1 VNIVPIN
8 SKQELEKVLAIQKA
22 ISEGAAAEVLDIA
35 NASSLSSDPTVYLK
49 AATALIE
56 KYSRYATLTEFDHMP
71 SLADGEK
78 WGATFGVAT
87 LVGTLILHPAQ
98 GLLKTQEDLKP
109 VFLKFLLDMD
119 NKKTQIKLDNVY
131 GVFGMLAEAH
141 GLVWTHGDNIALT
154 VAGRRVLLHLL
165 DAAKYVEEIV
175 AATANYQ

>member
-22 ISEGAAAEVLDIA
+22 ISEGAAAEVLGIS
-35 NASSLSSDPTVYLK
+35 NTSDPQAFLK

-56 KYSRYATLTEFDHMP
+56 KYSRYATLTEFEQMP
-71 SLADGEK
+71 SLADSEK
-78 WGATFGVAT
+78 WGATFGVTT
-87 LVGTLILHPAQ
+87 LIGTLILSPAQ

-119 NKKTQIKLDNVY
+119 NRKSEIKVDAVY

-141 GLVWTHGDNIALT
+141 GLVWAHGNNIALT

-165 DAAKYVEEIV
+165 DAAKYVEKIV

>member
-1 VNIVPIN
+1 MNIVPIN
-8 SKQELEKVLAIQKA
+8 SKAELEKVLAIQKA
-22 ISEGAAAEVLDIA
+22 ISEGAAAEVLDI
-35 NASSLSSDPTVYLK
+35 SSTSDPEAFLK

-78 WGATFGVAT
+78 WGATFGVTT

-109 VFLKFLLDMD
+109 VFIKFLLDMD
-119 NKKTQIKLDNVY
+119 NKKSQIKVDVVY

-141 GLVWTHGDNIALT
+141 GLVWAKGNDIALT

-165 DAAKYVEEIV
+165 DAAKYVDEIV

>member
-1 VNIVPIN
+1 MNIVPIN
-8 SKQELEKVLAIQKA
+8 SKEELEKVLAIQKA
-22 ISEGAAAEVLDIA
+22 ISEGAAAEVLDI
-35 NASSLSSDPTVYLK
+35 SSTSDPEAFLK

-56 KYSRYATLTEFDHMP
+56 KYSRYATLTEFEHMP

-98 GLLKTQEDLKP
+98 SLLKTTEDLKP
-109 VFLKFLLDMD
+109 VFIKFLLDMD
-119 NKKTQIKLDNVY
+119 NKKSQIKVDSVY

-141 GLVWTHGDNIALT
+141 GLVWAHGNDIALT

-175 AATANYQ
+175 SATANYQ